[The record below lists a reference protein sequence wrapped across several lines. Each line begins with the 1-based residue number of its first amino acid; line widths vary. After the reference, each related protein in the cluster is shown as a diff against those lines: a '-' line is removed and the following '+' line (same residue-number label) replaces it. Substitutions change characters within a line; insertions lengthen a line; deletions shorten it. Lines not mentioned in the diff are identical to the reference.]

1 MDSCIIN
8 GKNSNYNSKDSLVE
22 MVYYIIKSRNGKRI
36 TTKQIEEMI
45 GSSGGSSNQQQH
57 KVRYAINRLIEENKI
72 KRIRSLG
79 VDRIEYTYQI
89 KHNNNH
95 NNMKIIIS

>member
-1 MDSCIIN
+1 
-8 GKNSNYNSKDSLVE
+8 
-22 MVYYIIKSRNGKRI
+22 
-36 TTKQIEEMI
+36 MI
-45 GSSGGSSNQQQH
+45 GSSGSGGSNQQQQH

-72 KRIRSLG
+72 KRIRALG

-89 KHNNNH
+89 EHNNNH